1 MLAQS
6 VPEAVRATCQEKG
19 HEEGGRNSVG
29 DALAKGELSVL
40 LSVCE
45 SAACRGKGRRV
56 RMEGE
61 GSAWLTGLSN
71 VVASL
76 EIPLGNGGEADV
88 SVWRAVAGLLAEDM
102 SLRVGD
108 DVVRSEE
115 RGREKVQRR
124 RFVFLPS
131 EIRTCCSRLLLAHSQ
146 PDLI

>member
-6 VPEAVRATCQEKG
+6 VPEAVRAICQEKG
-19 HEEGGRNSVG
+19 HEEGGKNALC
-29 DALAKGELSVL
+29 DKLAKGELSVL

-45 SAACRGKGRRV
+45 SAACRGMGQRE

-61 GSAWLTGLSN
+61 GSVWLKELSN
-71 VVASL
+71 AVGSL
-76 EIPLGNGGEADV
+76 EIPLGKGGEANV
-88 SVWRAVAGLLAEDM
+88 CVWRAVVGLLAEDM

-124 RFVFLPS
+124 RCVFLLS
-131 EIRTCCSRLLLAHSQ
+131 EIHGA
-146 PDLI
+146 PD

>member
-19 HEEGGRNSVG
+19 HEEGGRNGGCDDLS
-29 DALAKGELSVL
+29 KGELSVL

-45 SAACRGKGRRV
+45 SAACRGKAQRG

-61 GSAWLTGLSN
+61 GNVWLKGLSN
-71 VVASL
+71 AVGSL
-76 EIPLGNGGEADV
+76 EIPLGEGGEANV
-88 SVWRAVAGLLAEDM
+88 CVWRAVVGLLAEDM

-115 RGREKVQRR
+115 RGREMVQRR
-124 RFVFLPS
+124 RCVLSLS
-131 EIRTCCSRLLLAHSQ
+131 EIHGAL
-146 PDLI
+146 D